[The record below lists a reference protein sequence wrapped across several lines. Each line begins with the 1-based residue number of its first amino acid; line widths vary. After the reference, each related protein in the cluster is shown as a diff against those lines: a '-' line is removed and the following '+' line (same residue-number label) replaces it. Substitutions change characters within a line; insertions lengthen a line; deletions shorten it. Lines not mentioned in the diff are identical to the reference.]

1 MENSNKPSQKVL
13 DRQQKYIDSAKK
25 KKQAILSSLKANL
38 PSNERKYNAI
48 NEKKTLE
55 SMRSGFDG
63 FAYLEEKFGSKQKN

>member
-1 MENSNKPSQKVL
+1 MENFNKPSQKVL

-25 KKQAILSSLKANL
+25 KKQAILA
-38 PSNERKYNAI
+38 SNERKYNAI

-63 FAYLEEKFGSKQKN
+63 FAYLEEKFGSNQKN